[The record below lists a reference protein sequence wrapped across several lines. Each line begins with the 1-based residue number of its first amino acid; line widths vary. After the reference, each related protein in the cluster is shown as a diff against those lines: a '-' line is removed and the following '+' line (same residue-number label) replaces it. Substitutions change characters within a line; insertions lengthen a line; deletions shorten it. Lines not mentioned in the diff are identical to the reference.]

1 MVILIS
7 VHVSHYPKDTFPK
20 VSSGYFHLC
29 AICGMVMASRKEGC
43 VLKSLVEAVLE
54 NMSTKDVFIFRVSCG
69 ICETEYG
76 NKPVRFSKAGMI
88 PPDKNKQIIFEVLYE
103 QEFRAARQAAI
114 RNATE
119 HMNYCPICKR
129 LVCNQCFLIC
139 EDLDMCRQCA
149 IALEQTG
156 NPVLSDVID
165 EAI

>member
-1 MVILIS
+1 M
-7 VHVSHYPKDTFPK
+7 
-20 VSSGYFHLC
+20 
-29 AICGMVMASRKEGC
+29 
-43 VLKSLVEAVLE
+43 KSLVEAVLE
-54 NMSTKDVFIFRVSCG
+54 NMSTKDVFVFRVSCG
-69 ICETEYG
+69 ICAAEYG

-149 IALEQTG
+149 DALKQIG
-156 NPVLSDVID
+156 MPVLSDVID

>member
-1 MVILIS
+1 M
-7 VHVSHYPKDTFPK
+7 
-20 VSSGYFHLC
+20 
-29 AICGMVMASRKEGC
+29 
-43 VLKSLVEAVLE
+43 KSLVEAVLE
-54 NMSTKDVFIFRVSCG
+54 NMSTKDVFVFRVSCG

-88 PPDKNKQIIFEVLYE
+88 PPDKNKRIIYEALYE
-103 QEFRAARQAAI
+103 QEFRSARQAAI

-119 HMNYCPICKR
+119 HVNFCPICKR

-149 IALEQTG
+149 QKLEQTG
-156 NPVLSDVID
+156 HPVLSNVID